1 MDTSLTD
8 WQCAGR
14 IAACNRYRDM
24 NLTYFVMNYVYF
36 DFMFLNIVMKFKVF
50 TETRNCTYGVFVLR
64 ITNVFLHM
72 KHHLQ
77 CHPCNSLIMRAFQ
90 STGCTVVLR
99 A

>member
-1 MDTSLTD
+1 
-8 WQCAGR
+8 
-14 IAACNRYRDM
+14 
-24 NLTYFVMNYVYF
+24 MNYVYF